1 MTILKN
7 FFLKYGLLI
16 CAIAAFAIPLIIY
29 ILTLEPKLVG
39 GDTSW
44 FAIYVPRMEVLVPT
58 GYPSF
63 SIFGKLAT
71 LLPVKD
77 IAYRLNLMSAI
88 FGALAVLFLFLAINK
103 ITKNVIIS
111 LAAALSFGFAI
122 SFWQIANRFE
132 MDSINCFYL
141 ALLLYAA
148 FLYAE
153 KKDRPRLYFAAACM
167 GFFLTDHPIAMFILP
182 SILIYVILVK
192 PAVFKN
198 AKAVLLGILFFILPL
213 SMYAFIPIRSAAG
226 FGQVKTLKD
235 FFYWITGRY
244 TNGAVHGGSF
254 GDKDWPNFLKV
265 SGEFFQI
272 IYKNFGPV
280 LIILAIAGLVYLFK
294 KNYRLAV
301 CFVLLVISNLL
312 IMSQF
317 IGWAAENHVLDTM
330 IIMTVLIGLGFML
343 VFDMLNLLINKI
355 ASYRNNSSKLNTVK
369 TDYMFKTGQKIN
381 ESSDGGYKSSALH
394 ESSASFKNSGASILE
409 AEKNSTKVEIVTTS
423 NENKSLRLVAAKNII
438 LAVFLAATLVFP
450 VLLATGNYKSAD
462 WSKPQ
467 EIYLFWDNIF
477 KTAETGS
484 SIYVASVSSNIG
496 EYISIYEQQD
506 KNISYITNKSP
517 NYTAENIIK
526 DLEASKQVYLVGI
539 EDFLI
544 PRFNLEKI
552 NEYRWPRFS
561 ENIIV
566 YRITGQKL
574 QLEITPALNGQIT
587 VPDTPSIIKFGQTF
601 TLEYKITNNYNQ
613 DIKVTSLELALPKNI
628 KFVETDKSGI
638 TASTGSD
645 MTAST
650 APNSANITDDPG
662 ISRGKYMWVKEYI
675 VKPGASLTL
684 KIKLKA
690 QSPGDTIIKFSVT
703 SQDFYMESPDVQLS
717 IAKN

>member
-1 MTILKN
+1 L
-7 FFLKYGLLI
+7 F
-16 CAIAAFAIPLIIY
+16 CAIAAFTIPLIIY

-44 FAIYVPRMEVLVPT
+44 FAMYVPRMEVLVPT

-71 LLPVKD
+71 LLPIKD
-77 IAYRLNLMSAI
+77 IAYRLNLMSAV

-103 ITKNVIIS
+103 IVKNVIIS
-111 LAAALSFGFAI
+111 LASALSFGFAI

-148 FLYAE
+148 FLYDE
-153 KKDRPRLYFAAACM
+153 KKDRPRLYFVAACM

-182 SILIYVILVK
+182 SILIFVILVK
-192 PAVFKN
+192 PAMFKN
-198 AKAVLLGILFFILPL
+198 AKAVLLGIMFFILPL
-213 SMYAFIPIRSAAG
+213 FMYAFIPIRSAAG
-226 FGQVKTLKD
+226 FGQVKTVKD
-235 FFYWITGRY
+235 FFYWVTGRY

-265 SGEFFQI
+265 
-272 IYKNFGPV
+272 

-294 KNYRLAV
+294 KNYKLAA

-330 IIMTVLIGLGFML
+330 IIMTILIGLGFML
-343 VFDMLNLLINKI
+343 VFDMLKLLINKI
-355 ASYRNNSSKLNTVK
+355 TGNRSNDSYDKAGKTDSQIKTRQKIDESSGLYENSVAHKGSDAYLSETGKNNSTVK
-369 TDYMFKTGQKIN
+369 IQTASN
-381 ESSDGGYKSSALH
+381 EIKSSW
-394 ESSASFKNSGASILE
+394 SA
-409 AEKNSTKVEIVTTS
+409 T
-423 NENKSLRLVAAKNII
+423 AKNII
-438 LAVFLAATLVFP
+438 LAVFLAATLIFP
-450 VLLATGNYKSAD
+450 VLLAAGNYKSAD
-462 WSKPQ
+462 QSKPE

-484 SIYVASVSSNIG
+484 SIYVSSVSSNIG

-506 KNISYITNKSP
+506 KNITFISNKDAR
-517 NYTAENIIK
+517 YTAENIIK

-544 PRFNLEKI
+544 PLFNIERTGG
-552 NEYRWPRFS
+552 YRWARFS

-566 YRITGQKL
+566 YRVTGQKL
-574 QLEITPALNGQIT
+574 QLEIAATLNGRAANPQS
-587 VPDTPSIIKFGQTF
+587 PFIIKYGDTF
-601 TLEYKITNNYNQ
+601 TLEYKITNNNNQ
-613 DIKVTSLELALPKNI
+613 DIKVNSLELSIPQNL
-628 KFVETDKSGI
+628 KFVETDKSG
-638 TASTGSD
+638 TAESTGSGP
-645 MTAST
+645 AYV
-650 APNSANITDDPG
+650 TDDPG
-662 ISRGKYMWVKEYI
+662 ISQGKYMWVKEYN

-684 KIKLKA
+684 KVHLQAKT
-690 QSPGDTIIKFSVT
+690 PGDSVVKFSVT
-703 SQDFYMESPDVQLS
+703 SQDFYMASPDVQLD

>member
-1 MTILKN
+1 MAGLKK
-7 FFLKYGLLI
+7 FFLKYGLLV

-44 FAIYVPRMEVLVPT
+44 FAMYVPRMEVLVPT

-71 LLPVKD
+71 LLPIKD

-103 ITKNVIIS
+103 IIKNVIIS
-111 LAAALSFGFAI
+111 LACALSFGFAI

-141 ALLLYAA
+141 ALLLYAV
-148 FLYAE
+148 FLYDE
-153 KKDRPRLYFAAACM
+153 KKDKARLYFVAACM
-167 GFFLTDHPIAMFILP
+167 GFFLTDHPIALFILP
-182 SILIYVILVK
+182 SILIYVILIK
-192 PAVFKN
+192 PAMFKN
-198 AKAVLLGILFFILPL
+198 TKAVLLGILFFILPL
-213 SMYAFIPIRSAAG
+213 FMYAFIPIRSAAG
-226 FGQVKTLKD
+226 FGQVETLRD
-235 FFYWITGRY
+235 FLYWVTGRY

-254 GDKDWPNFLKV
+254 GDKDWPNFLTV

-272 IYKNFGPV
+272 VYKNFGIV
-280 LIILAIAGLVYLFK
+280 LITLAVAGLIYLFK
-294 KNYRLAV
+294 KNYKLAV
-301 CFVLLVISNLL
+301 CFVLLIISNLL

-330 IIMTVLIGLGFML
+330 IIMAVLIGLGFML
-343 VFDMLNLLINKI
+343 VFDILKLLVNKI
-355 ASYRNNSSKLNTVK
+355 PGNRNIDGCINADEADSPLKIN
-369 TDYMFKTGQKIN
+369 QKIN
-381 ESSDGGYKSSALH
+381 KNSDNYESSSTYKSSGAYLSGTDKNNI
-394 ESSASFKNSGASILE
+394 EVKAQASSIEIKSAEPAKNSQL
-409 AEKNSTKVEIVTTS
+409 T
-423 NENKSLRLVAAKNII
+423 AAKNII

-506 KNISYITNKSP
+506 KNISYITNKDS
-517 NYTAENIIK
+517 NYTAENIIR
-526 DLEASKQVYLVGI
+526 DLGSSKQVYLVGI

-544 PRFNLEKI
+544 PLFNIEKI
-552 NEYRWPRFS
+552 KEYRWPRFG

-566 YRITGQKL
+566 YRVTGQKL
-574 QLEITPALNGQIT
+574 QLEIMPALNGQIT
-587 VPDTPSIIKFGQTF
+587 VPDTPYIIKFGQTF
-601 TLEYKITNNYNQ
+601 ALEYKIINNYNQ
-613 DIKVTSLELALPKNI
+613 DIKVNSLELALPQNI
-628 KFVETDKSGI
+628 KFVETGKS
-638 TASTGSD
+638 TAD
-645 MTAST
+645 AST
-650 APNSANITDDPG
+650 APNSAYITDDPG

-675 VKPGASLTL
+675 VKPGASLIL
-684 KIKLKA
+684 KINLQA
-690 QSPGDTIIKFSVT
+690 QAPGDSVIKFSAT
-703 SQDFYMESPDVQLS
+703 SQDFYMASPDVQLS